1 MEKLEKPK
9 IAETVTINLD
19 TYNDLKQTVTDAISD
34 RVKISEE
41 LEHANTINKI
51 LLGLITAIRLYQ
63 NGASAVDYIRVF
75 LDNAKRRGWDIK
87 LDKPEVEIYK
97 IK

>member
-63 NGASAVDYIRVF
+63 NGASAVDHIRVF